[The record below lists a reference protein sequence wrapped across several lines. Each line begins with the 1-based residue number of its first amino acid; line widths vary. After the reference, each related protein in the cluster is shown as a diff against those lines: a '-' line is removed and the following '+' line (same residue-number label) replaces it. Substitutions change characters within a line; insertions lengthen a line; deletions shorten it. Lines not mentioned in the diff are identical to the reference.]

1 MRSKIGYAAL
11 VALSASAAYGE
22 GSFGFDGVMS
32 FSLSNAEM
40 MGVSSNQAT
49 YNFVSHAKFSEKFS
63 LGLDLDYGNLK
74 AGGETV
80 TSKRFQLAPTFSFGN
95 GSYAGAYFQD
105 TSLQVSVIG
114 VGLQGFGAFAGHD
127 AGKWA
132 IDGYVGSTGL
142 NLGSTATAGDD
153 DLQDDPT
160 ASLDPSISTQNFGVT
175 ATFRPAD
182 NLEVYGH
189 FSRGDLSIGPVSG
202 NISVTALG
210 AEYNFQNGLMA
221 YGAFERFS
229 ILGQADLDGISIG
242 AGYDLSSSG
251 ANIPGTLTVE
261 FGRTDLGVDLEGDD
275 LEGAPSIKQTQV
287 TIGWLIPLGNSD
299 VKPLNSTSRAARGGI
314 RGPIAIGT
322 GTLGLGG
329 IVGAVVE
336 LSSTPPAPV

>member
-1 MRSKIGYAAL
+1 MTSKFGYAAL
-11 VALSASAAYGE
+11 FALSASAAYGE
-22 GSFGFDGVMS
+22 GSFGFDGAMS
-32 FSLSNAEM
+32 FSLSTAEM

-49 YNFVSHAKFSEKFS
+49 YNFVSHAKFSEKFT

-80 TSKRFQLAPTFSFGN
+80 TSKRFQLAPTFSFGS

-142 NLGSTATAGDD
+142 NLGSALTAGATD
-153 DLQDDPT
+153 DLLGDT
-160 ASLDPSISTQNFGVT
+160 SISTQNFGVT

-229 ILGQADLDGISIG
+229 ILGQADIDGVAIG
-242 AGYDLSSSG
+242 AGYDLASSG
-251 ANIPGTLTVE
+251 ANLPGTLTVE
-261 FGRTDLGVDLEGDD
+261 FGRTDLGAD
-275 LEGAPSIKQTQV
+275 LEGAPSINQTQV

-299 VKPLNSTSRAARGGI
+299 AKPLNSVARAARGEI
-314 RGPIAIGT
+314 RGPIAIGV
-322 GTLGLGG
+322 GTMGLGG
-329 IVGAVVE
+329 VVGGVIGTISA
-336 LSSTPPAPV
+336 SDPT